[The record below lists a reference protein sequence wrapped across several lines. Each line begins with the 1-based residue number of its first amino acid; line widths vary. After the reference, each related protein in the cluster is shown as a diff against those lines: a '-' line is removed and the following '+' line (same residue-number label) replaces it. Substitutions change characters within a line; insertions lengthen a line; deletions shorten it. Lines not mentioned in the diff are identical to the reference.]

1 MEDNQ
6 KKLLLLF
13 IHSVVSD
20 SLWPH
25 RLQHARLPCPSPS
38 LRACSNSCP
47 LSRWCHPTI
56 LSAVIPFSFLQSF
69 PASGSFLMSQLFT
82 SGGQSIGGLAW
93 ASVLPNEYS
102 GLISF
107 KTNWF
112 DLFAVQGTLKNL
124 LQHHSSKVSILWHSH
139 PYMTTGRTIA
149 LTIQNFVSKVMA
161 LLFNML
167 SSLVIAF
174 LPRTKHLWFHGC
186 NAIRSDFGAQENKV
200 CHCIHC
206 FSIYLPWSDV
216 TECHDLRFLNA
227 EF

>member
-1 MEDNQ
+1 MDDNQ

-112 DLFAVQGTLKNL
+112 DLFAVQGTLKIFSNTTVQKYQSCGTHIHTWL
-124 LQHHSSKVSILWHSH
+124 LEE
-139 PYMTTGRTIA
+139 P
-149 LTIQNFVSKVMA
+149 
-161 LLFNML
+161 
-167 SSLVIAF
+167 
-174 LPRTKHLWFHGC
+174 
-186 NAIRSDFGAQENKV
+186 
-200 CHCIHC
+200 
-206 FSIYLPWSDV
+206 
-216 TECHDLRFLNA
+216 
-227 EF
+227 